1 MKLKNI
7 FENTM
12 ESIFVGTIGL
22 SMLAGASYLIN
33 GLMLRDYHLNELLR
47 KADTNQNYV
56 LEETELR
63 ELYRKANIPFYLQNS
78 NPRNDLDFWDIA
90 VLPLKYS
97 GEGK

>member
-12 ESIFVGTIGL
+12 ESILVGTIGL

-33 GLMLRDYHLNELLR
+33 GVMLRDYHLNKLLR
-47 KADTNQNYV
+47 KAGTNQNYI

-63 ELYRKANIPFYLQNS
+63 ELYRKANILFDLQNS
-78 NPRNDLDFWDIA
+78 NPRNDLSIWNIA
-90 VLPLKYS
+90 VLTLKY
-97 GEGK
+97 

>member
-12 ESIFVGTIGL
+12 ESILVGTIGL
-22 SMLAGASYLIN
+22 GMLAGASYLIN
-33 GLMLRDYHLNELLR
+33 GVILRDYHLNELLR
-47 KADTNQNYV
+47 KTDTNQNYV

-63 ELYRKANIPFYLQNS
+63 ELYRKANIPFDLQNS
-78 NPRNDLDFWDIA
+78 NPRNDLSIWNIV

-97 GEGK
+97 GGRK